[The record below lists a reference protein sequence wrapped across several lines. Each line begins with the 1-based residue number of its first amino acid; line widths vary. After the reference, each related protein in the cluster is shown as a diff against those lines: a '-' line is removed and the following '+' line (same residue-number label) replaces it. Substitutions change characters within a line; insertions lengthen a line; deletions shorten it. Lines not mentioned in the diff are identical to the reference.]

1 MEEIQVEEQKPE
13 QYATEIDF
21 EQCDAVE
28 PTEDTSWICFIFK
41 KTFFFESKSNR
52 NQIETIAGWWLDAQL
67 SHSFPT

>member
-28 PTEDTSWICFIFK
+28 PTEDTS
-41 KTFFFESKSNR
+41 
-52 NQIETIAGWWLDAQL
+52 
-67 SHSFPT
+67 